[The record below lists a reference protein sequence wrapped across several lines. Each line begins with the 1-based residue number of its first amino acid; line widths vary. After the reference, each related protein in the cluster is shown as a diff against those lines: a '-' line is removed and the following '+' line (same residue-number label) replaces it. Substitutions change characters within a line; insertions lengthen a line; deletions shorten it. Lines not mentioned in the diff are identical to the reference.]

1 MRRRKK
7 SPLKT
12 HCHSFIGIN
21 LTYKRDHRH
30 ISNPNVKG
38 CTTTPK
44 EASHIVREI
53 IQKLNK
59 IS

>member
-7 SPLKT
+7 SLLKT
-12 HCHSFIGIN
+12 HCHSFVDID
-21 LTYKRDHRH
+21 LTSKRDHRD
-30 ISNPNVKG
+30 IFNPNMKG

-44 EASHIVREI
+44 EASHIVREM